1 MDSPS
6 LDSLRQEID
15 AIDNELHAMV
25 RRRADLVDRISAAKP
40 PGGLA
45 LRPGREARVMRQRL
59 ATHKGPF
66 PSTAIYRM
74 WREMMCAFTL
84 MQTPDLKIAICRP
97 VDQPGYWDL
106 ARDHFGCQIPFVA
119 NDTPAQVLAAV
130 RANPSTIGLVP
141 TPIGS
146 DATPWLPL
154 LAGRVGRRRRAL
166 ARTRDRLGT
175 DERSCCRDWRLCRS
189 GHASDLGAGLD
200 QLLRETAMSALAPRP
215 GIMKIAPYVP
225 GKDSVEGK
233 ETIAKLSSNE
243 GALGPSPKAM
253 AAYAKA
259 AAELHRYPDGVAE
272 KLRAAICRHYGLDAQ
287 RIVCGAGSD
296 ELLNLLVRA
305 YCGPGDELLY
315 DQVGFLMYPINALG
329 VGATPV
335 AAPEKDY
342 HADVDALLTKVTDKT
357 RVVCLANPNN
367 PTGSYVTKDD
377 GRRP

>member
-59 ATHKGPF
+59 ATHQGPF

-130 RANPSTIGLVP
+130 RANPSTIGVVP
-141 TPIGS
+141 TPIES
-146 DATPWLPL
+146 DATPWWPL
-154 LAGRVGRRRRAL
+154 LAGRDATLPNVVDRLPFLDMPNARARGISAFVLARMEPEDSGDDRTLISVEAVTGLSRNRIAGAL
-166 ARTRDRLGT
+166 AKVGLPAFTSALDQVAGGVHHYLVELPGVLADGDERLRELGT
-175 DERSCCRDWRLCRS
+175 ALELTS
-189 GHASDLGAGLD
+189 GRVAAIG
-200 QLLRETAMSALAPRP
+200 
-215 GIMKIAPYVP
+215 
-225 GKDSVEGK
+225 
-233 ETIAKLSSNE
+233 
-243 GALGPSPKAM
+243 
-253 AAYAKA
+253 AYA
-259 AAELHRYPDGVAE
+259 VA
-272 KLRAAICRHYGLDAQ
+272 
-287 RIVCGAGSD
+287 
-296 ELLNLLVRA
+296 
-305 YCGPGDELLY
+305 
-315 DQVGFLMYPINALG
+315 
-329 VGATPV
+329 ATPR
-335 AAPEKDY
+335 
-342 HADVDALLTKVTDKT
+342 T
-357 RVVCLANPNN
+357 
-367 PTGSYVTKDD
+367 
-377 GRRP
+377 